1 MRDIKFRI
9 YDTQEKRYM
18 YFDLLKNI
26 DESKDYDLD
35 YLDYR
40 IRVYPEHIEQYTGL
54 NDRNGKE
61 IYEGD
66 ILEFMDAPGL
76 GYGKATVI
84 WYTDRASFFVENDD
98 IDIFD
103 YLFDIFDYSQ
113 IIGNIH
119 EDSK

>member
-1 MRDIKFRI
+1 MRDIKFRAW
-9 YDTQEKRYM
+9 DKRAKEYPSISIPEL
-18 YFDLLKNI
+18 FNGDLL
-26 DESKDYDLD
+26 L
-35 YLDYR
+35 
-40 IRVYPEHIEQYTGL
+40 EQYTGL

-103 YLFDIFDYSQ
+103 YLFDMFDYSQ